1 MSKMEK
7 YVDLLKNI
15 IQHLIDSEDIEI
27 LSDFDEEDNSGQ
39 LIIKVPDSEKGRII
53 GKSGRTIQSLRS
65 IFGAIGAKNSHRVFV
80 DLEKE
85 EEEE

>member
-1 MSKMEK
+1 MDK
-7 YVDLLKNI
+7 YVDLLKTI
-15 IQHLIDSEDIEI
+15 IQHLVDSEDVEI
-27 LSDFDEEDNSGQ
+27 VADFDEEDSSGQ

>member
-15 IQHLIDSEDIEI
+15 IQHLIDSEDVEI

>member
-1 MSKMEK
+1 MEK